1 MPKLTR
7 LPNGQWAY
15 VPDIDPYI
23 EQLRS
28 RSFPMAGASWGLE
41 EEDEKEGSPA

>member
-1 MPKLTR
+1 MPKLTQ
-7 LPNGQWAY
+7 LPDGRWVY

-28 RSFPMAGASWGLE
+28 RSPPVAEPSWGCE
-41 EEDEKEGSPA
+41 